1 MRIVVTGG
9 TGVLGRAVLPRLAAA
24 GHSVLAPG
32 SGELDLFA
40 PSDVVRALAGADTVM
55 HLATRIPPDE
65 REDEPEAWAENDRLR
80 NVASRVL
87 VDAALAGD
95 VATYVQPTI
104 TFVYPPGPADEDR
117 PIGEVRAPL
126 RSALA
131 AEAEA
136 LRFAAS
142 GRRGVVLRLGLLYGP
157 GTGSDEP
164 DPSLGATLHVDDA
177 GVALVDALAVPSGL
191 YNVVDDGGPV
201 SAERFKAAAGWRPRR

>member
-24 GHSVLAPG
+24 GHLAVAPG
-32 SGELDLFA
+32 RGELDLFD
-40 PSDVVRALAGADTVM
+40 PSDVAQALAGAYAVM

-80 NVASRVL
+80 NEASRVL

-104 TFVYPPGPADEDR
+104 TFVYPPGPADEGT

-131 AEAEA
+131 AEAET
-136 LRFAAS
+136 LRFADS

-164 DPSLGATLHVDDA
+164 DPRLGATLHVDDA
-177 GVALVDALAVPSGL
+177 GGALVDALGVSSGL
-191 YNVVDDGGPV
+191 DNVVDDGGPV

>member
-1 MRIVVTGG
+1 VRIVVTGG

-24 GHSVLAPG
+24 GHTAVAPR
-32 SGELDLFA
+32 SGELDLFDPSAVA
-40 PSDVVRALAGADTVM
+40 PVLVGADAVM

-65 REDEPEAWAENDRLR
+65 REDEPEAWVENDRLR
-80 NVASRVL
+80 NDASRVL
-87 VDAALAGD
+87 VHAALAGD

-104 TFVYPPGPADEDR
+104 TFVYPPGPADEHT
-117 PIGEVRAPL
+117 PIGDVSAEL
-126 RSALA
+126 RSALV

-164 DPSLGATLHVDDA
+164 DPSLGGTLHVDDA
-177 GVALVDALAVPSGL
+177 GAALVDALAVPSGL
-191 YNVVDDGGPV
+191 YNVVDGGGPV
-201 SAERFKAAAGWRPRR
+201 SAERFKAVAGWRPRL

>member
-1 MRIVVTGG
+1 
-9 TGVLGRAVLPRLAAA
+9 
-24 GHSVLAPG
+24 
-32 SGELDLFA
+32 
-40 PSDVVRALAGADTVM
+40 
-55 HLATRIPPDE
+55 
-65 REDEPEAWAENDRLR
+65 
-80 NVASRVL
+80 VL

-104 TFVYPPGPADEDR
+104 TFVYPPGPADEDT

-157 GTGSDEP
+157 GAGSDEP
-164 DPSLGATLHVDDA
+164 DPSLGGTLHVDDA